1 MEKAVTSAK
10 PKGSQKA
17 RASAARLAAVQALYQ
32 MAGNEQTAV
41 STVREYID
49 FRLGQPVEGEEMVT
63 PDKELFSMIVSGVEE
78 RRGDLDHMI
87 AATLGGKKAAE
98 RLLHCIMLA
107 GAYELM
113 ARPDV
118 DAPVIISD
126 YLHVTDAFYDQGEKK
141 LVNAVL
147 DKIAMNVRDR

>member
-1 MEKAVTSAK
+1 MMKASGK
-10 PKGSQKA
+10 LKGSQKA
-17 RASAARLAAVQALYQ
+17 RASAARLASVQALYQ

-41 STVREYID
+41 SAVREYID
-49 FRLGQPVEGEEMVT
+49 FRLGQPVEGQEMVT
-63 PDKELFSMIVSGVEE
+63 PDKELFSKIVSGVEE

-87 AATLGGKKAAE
+87 AATLGEKKEVE
-98 RLLHCIMLA
+98 RLLHCILLA

-147 DKIAMNVRDR
+147 DKIAANVRDR